1 MSIVVNRGKQ
11 ASILD
16 AATILMKK
24 DSNLPSR
31 TDSQKPSLRVC
42 LSCVFKDDQEFVG
55 KDVRDREA
63 SMYESSEK
71 WK

>member
-1 MSIVVNRGKQ
+1 
-11 ASILD
+11 
-16 AATILMKK
+16 MKK